1 MEKCIHIVATMTN
14 EIETTA
20 FKTAQSAR
28 HTNRTAP
35 AARVIKD
42 VVRTKGEGVGPKAD
56 SGEVAWI
63 CETVYG

>member
-35 AARVIKD
+35 AASKGLLIKD
-42 VVRTKGEGVGPKAD
+42 VVRTKGGGVGTKAD
-56 SGEVAWI
+56 SEGGCVDL
-63 CETVYG
+63 